1 MAPSSRRE
9 IEEQVRNTKSRLRDA
24 LKAYTSEDTA
34 LHLDEL
40 RKQLDVA
47 EDTVTSALHAEKV
60 RLSTIYKYE
69 AYAEAIWPTSVAWT
83 EDANQLYQQLS
94 GYIAFKVSV
103 ERPRY
108 KEEHAVKARTVTSW
122 MSMLLTGVVQRI
134 REREVVTAII
144 RGKAYDHSDGL
155 PYRLRRFVASVVE
168 KEGLSRHA
176 RKRLF
181 YGRAELNILML
192 SLSVQVLISFY
203 SGVRP
208 SSLTQY
214 SKNSSFLC
222 VQDIRIVQQQR
233 WKYTIEM
240 NVTNIKRFNDALRKG
255 MQQRWILQPIT
266 KVQNATLD
274 LGVWLIPF
282 LVSRASVT
290 CVGEGPLFLA
300 ANSGQG
306 SLMEGRPQLS
316 ANLATEF
323 RAACFRATSSNRH
336 IRLPTRCR

>member
-266 KVQNATLD
+266 KVSTD
-274 LGVWLIPF
+274 H
-282 LVSRASVT
+282 RA
-290 CVGEGPLFLA
+290 
-300 ANSGQG
+300 
-306 SLMEGRPQLS
+306 
-316 ANLATEF
+316 
-323 RAACFRATSSNRH
+323 
-336 IRLPTRCR
+336 

>member
-282 LVSRASVT
+282 LVSRAF
-290 CVGEGPLFLA
+290 GLLA
-300 ANSGQG
+300 FG
-306 SLMEGRPQLS
+306 
-316 ANLATEF
+316 
-323 RAACFRATSSNRH
+323 
-336 IRLPTRCR
+336 RLPQTGTYAFRHDVGNWFYAAYGYETAALALG